1 MKLQATGVSGFDAML
16 GGGIQEGKVVL
27 VCGGP
32 GAGKTILTIQCMMQA
47 LNRGEPCIFATL
59 EEPLNSIKANMLA
72 FGWDLDVW
80 EKKGFLKT
88 LDLFMIP
95 GTNIVNARDRDTGDT
110 ELFTIKTITDIAR
123 TSAAKWVFIDPLTS
137 LVIHEPRSGRK
148 RHIIGELFESLR
160 KLGCSA
166 IVTSEVAPQEGG
178 FYMEQ
183 FLSDGVILLQKDIR
197 EYQLIKTIR
206 VDKMRG
212 MQFDEQPRR
221 YTITSRGFQVFNAE
235 SVLI

>member
-1 MKLQATGVSGFDAML
+1 
-16 GGGIQEGKVVL
+16 
-27 VCGGP
+27 
-32 GAGKTILTIQCMMQA
+32 
-47 LNRGEPCIFATL
+47 
-59 EEPLNSIKANMLA
+59 
-72 FGWDLDVW
+72 
-80 EKKGFLKT
+80 
-88 LDLFMIP
+88 
-95 GTNIVNARDRDTGDT
+95 
-110 ELFTIKTITDIAR
+110 LFTIKTITDIAR

>member
-1 MKLQATGVSGFDAML
+1 MNLLKTGIIGLDEML
-16 GGGIQEGKVVL
+16 GGGFPEGKVIL

-32 GAGKTILTIQCMMQA
+32 GAGKTIMSIQCMVQA
-47 LNRGEPCIFATL
+47 LERGEPCVFATL
-59 EEPLNSIKANMLA
+59 EEPLSNIKANALA
-72 FGWDLDVW
+72 FGWDIDAW
-80 EKKGFLKT
+80 ERKGLLRT
-88 LDLFMIP
+88 MNLFMVP
-95 GTNIVNARDRDTGDT
+95 GTNILNARDRDTGDT
-110 ELFTIKTITDIAR
+110 ELFTIKEITDAAK
-123 TSAAKWVFIDPLTS
+123 TLKAKWVFIDPLTS

-148 RHIIGELFESLR
+148 RYVIGELFESLR
-160 KLGCSA
+160 RLGCNA
-166 IVTSEVAPQEGG
+166 IVVSEAAPQEGD

-183 FLSDGVILLQKDIR
+183 FLADGVILLQKDIR

-206 VDKMRG
+206 IDKMRG